1 MIILNRYMYPN
12 TDDFYNNKSKSY
24 IFVSLIMSDY
34 KHKCILMIIT
44 LYMYSCMACLYC
56 DQL

>member
-1 MIILNRYMYPN
+1 MYPN

-24 IFVSLIMSDY
+24 IFLSLIMSDY